1 MNNGILA
8 QGASPVQMPLGLAGR
23 PHRVPMPD
31 HSWHPEAADW
41 RRRVFGNGGQPTD
54 REVRAI
60 SDFCGAVDRSQ
71 LRDRFYRYNPFI
83 GGFLGSLVPLYRGPV
98 YGGAVHGFATD
109 TSVNFVSGDWT
120 LAGGITG
127 NGSTKALNP
136 GYRADTLTTANS
148 HVGFGLLA
156 TGNITNQFH
165 VGCGAGA
172 EEFRVAGRFALDA
185 PGAMNGKM
193 GNAATDRMGDPVGN
207 GDPQMPVGNAIF
219 SKPNMYRA
227 GVLTGTVAST
237 TNNYTGTGTPHIF
250 AFQNHTTL
258 ALSFHSNGRIGWYS
272 FGSTMTA
279 AQALSL
285 NTIQNAL
292 YTAIGRS

>member
-1 MNNGILA
+1 MSL
-8 QGASPVQMPLGLAGR
+8 SPRLLR
-23 PHRVPMPD
+23 PWPTD
-31 HSWHPEAADW
+31 HPEALAW
-41 RRRVFGNGGQPTD
+41 RNAAVANGGTVTTAEYQGIT
-54 REVRAI
+54 A
-60 SDFCGAVDRSQ
+60 FCRSVDSGGLRS
-71 LRDRFYRYNPFI
+71 LFYRYNPFM
-83 GGFLGSLVPLYRGPV
+83 GGFLGALVPLYRGPV
-98 YGGAVHGFATD
+98 RGGAVHGFATD
-109 TSVNFVSGDWT
+109 TNVNFVSGDWT

-127 NGSTKALNP
+127 DGSTKALNP
-136 GYRADTLTTANS
+136 GYRADTLTAANS
-148 HVGFGLLA
+148 HIGLGLLA

-193 GNAATDRMGDPVGN
+193 GNAATDRMGDPVGD

-250 AFQNHTTL
+250 AWQNHTTL
-258 ALSFHSNGRIGWYS
+258 GLGLYSNGRIGWYS

-285 NTIQNAL
+285 DTIQNAL